1 MIKKTL
7 FDTGIQTGAKVLTSL
22 LGLIVVRQLVIKL
35 GLAEYGVFV
44 LLSSTYLI
52 WDVLSDFGTKIIGV
66 KEALAGKN
74 QAKSFAEF
82 FILRLILSMIVLAVG
97 GIFAC
102 FNPLLTDYRGVAL
115 FALGMVVLTSWAG
128 YFEMLCQAR
137 EKLHIKSLVDVVFSG
152 LFFIWIM
159 FVRETNLWMIYFVY
173 MVARVLSIVLG
184 MALLDK
190 KLAWPRLE
198 KIDRGRLWGLFLLC
212 VPMGLYHLVFVAYDR
227 SVDTWIL
234 SYFWGKE
241 IVASYGVAYKVYS
254 SLVLPAYFFMNSV
267 FPRLSAES
275 EDGKKRKEK

>member
-1 MIKKTL
+1 
-7 FDTGIQTGAKVLTSL
+7 
-22 LGLIVVRQLVIKL
+22 
-35 GLAEYGVFV
+35 
-44 LLSSTYLI
+44 
-52 WDVLSDFGTKIIGV
+52 
-66 KEALAGKN
+66 
-74 QAKSFAEF
+74 
-82 FILRLILSMIVLAVG
+82 
-97 GIFAC
+97 
-102 FNPLLTDYRGVAL
+102 
-115 FALGMVVLTSWAG
+115 
-128 YFEMLCQAR
+128 
-137 EKLHIKSLVDVVFSG
+137 VFSG

-267 FPRLSAES
+267 FPRLSSES
-275 EDGKKRKEK
+275 EEKKKRRVVIQAAPWLIFMALGLIVVTMVLSPALMSFMIPGRPLEATGLLRILSFALIFSYANHLLGFFLLSKNGQKRLLSIGVLGLCLNIIFNYLTIPSMGASGAAWVTVGTEALMTLFLLGIFLRR